1 MVEPGGASNRSS
13 WRQVEYRFTLQGAN
27 LYVRPVHPSKSS
39 LFSMKIKYPIYEQL
53 KIIRW
58 QGRRALAALRWGN
71 KALQRAPAVLGNAMP
86 KSGSHLI
93 IQVLQGLTKIG
104 PFVNPGFPPVNRSQD
119 NRKQPDSFVLSSIQT
134 MRPGDIAYGY
144 VHAREP
150 FIQPLTHPGRAT
162 IFVYRDPRDMIIS
175 HVFYAT
181 QMHKGHGMHQY
192 YTETLK
198 TMEQRI
204 NSAIQGVDE
213 PGSELSPIR
222 KKYENYLGW
231 LEQPEVL
238 CLRFED
244 LILQREQ
251 TLGRILD
258 YLALRGF
265 TPRMERAQ
273 AIAILAQAIVPKKS
287 GTFRKGKP
295 GNWEEYF
302 TEANKTFFKQTSGD
316 LLMLLGYAP
325 DLNW

>member
-1 MVEPGGASNRSS
+1 
-13 WRQVEYRFTLQGAN
+13 
-27 LYVRPVHPSKSS
+27 
-39 LFSMKIKYPIYEQL
+39 
-53 KIIRW
+53 
-58 QGRRALAALRWGN
+58 
-71 KALQRAPAVLGNAMP
+71 MP

-119 NRKQPDSFVLSSIQT
+119 NAKQPDSFVLSSIER

-150 FIQPLTHPGRAT
+150 FITPLTRPGRAT

-181 QMHKGHGMHQY
+181 QMHKGHAMHRY
-192 YTETLK
+192 YNETLK
-198 TMEQRI
+198 TMEERI
-204 NSAIQGVDE
+204 NAAIQGVEE

-244 LILQREQ
+244 LILDREQ
-251 TLGRILD
+251 ALGRILD
-258 YLALRGF
+258 YLAQRGF
-265 TPRMERAQ
+265 TPRVERPQAIAALAQ
-273 AIAILAQAIVPKKS
+273 AIAPKKS

-295 GNWEEYF
+295 GNWQEHF
-302 TEANKTFFKQTSGD
+302 TEANKTFLKETSGA
-316 LLMLLGYAP
+316 LLLQLGYETN
-325 DLNW
+325 DDW